1 MGVDLKEEALIMK
14 KTGWAAVV
22 LMIAVVSFSCAPAAG
37 QKDRAGGAGELRFGF
52 STEPATLD
60 PLSSANTADGRS
72 ILFNVFEGLVKP
84 NPDGSLECAA
94 AEAYAVERDGLAY
107 NFTLR
112 KGLLFHDGTA
122 VTAED
127 VVFTLETAKANQ
139 FEGFANV
146 DAVEIVGGGN
156 VRITL
161 KERDPE
167 FLTNLTVGIVPKHNG
182 SREKNAVGTGPFMIE
197 SYTTQQSLVLVK
209 NPSYYK
215 SGYPRLNR
223 VTIVFV
229 ADSSALLTALLGGNI
244 DGAAITGSLLEQ
256 LPENDFD
263 VVPGY
268 SNSVQLLALNN
279 SVKPLDDVRVRRAL
293 NYAVDVREI
302 IDTAFYGRGEA
313 SGSPLIPGLSR
324 AYEMS
329 LKDPY
334 PVDIARAKSLLA
346 EAGYP
351 DGFSLEITVP
361 SAYVMH
367 VDTAQVLVN
376 QLAKAGVAAVIKQVD
391 WAAWLSNVYRDRNF
405 QATII
410 SLDSVSISPRS
421 FLSRYRSDAGSNFI
435 NFKSADFDSLYDKS
449 LTEQDDAKRTAIYK
463 NAQKLISD
471 NAASVYIQDILGFK
485 VFPKGRFS
493 GVLNYPLYVTDFS
506 TINAATTTTPAAAGA
521 GK

>member
-1 MGVDLKEEALIMK
+1 MRA
-14 KTGWAAVV
+14 TGWAAAI
-22 LMIAVVSFSCAPAAG
+22 LMITAISFVSAG
-37 QKDRAGGAGELRFGF
+37 AQKDRAGSAGELRFGI

-60 PLSSANTADGRS
+60 PLSPANTADGRS
-72 ILFNVFEGLVKP
+72 VLFNVFEGLVKP
-84 NPDGSLECAA
+84 NPDGSLEPAA
-94 AEAYAVERDGLAY
+94 AEKYAVERDGLAY

-112 KGLLFHDGTA
+112 EGLLFHDGTP

-139 FEGFANV
+139 FDGFTNI
-146 DAVEIVGGGN
+146 DTVEILGERN

-161 KERDPE
+161 REKEPE
-167 FLTNLTVGIVPKHNG
+167 FLANLMVGIVPKHNAN
-182 SREKNAVGTGPFMIE
+182 REKNAVGTGPFIIE
-197 SYTTQQSLVLVK
+197 SYTTQRSLVLVK
-209 NPSYYK
+209 NPNYRRP
-215 SGYPRLNR
+215 GYPKLDK

-229 ADSSALLTALLGGNI
+229 ADSNALLTALRGGNI
-244 DGAAITGSLLEQ
+244 DGAVITGSLLQQ

-279 SVKPLDDVRVRRAL
+279 GVRPLDDVRVRRAL

-302 IDTAFYGRGEA
+302 IDTAFYGRGEP
-313 SGSPLIPGLSR
+313 SGSPLIPGLTR

-329 LKDPY
+329 LRDPY
-334 PVDIARAKSLLA
+334 PVDIARARSLLA

-351 DGFSLEITVP
+351 NGFPLEITVP
-361 SAYVMH
+361 SVYVMH

-376 QLAKAGVAAVIKQVD
+376 QLAKIGVAVTIRQVD
-391 WAAWLSNVYRDRNF
+391 WATWLSDVYRGRNF

-410 SLDSVSISPRS
+410 SLDSNSISPRS
-421 FLSRYRSDAGSNFI
+421 FLARYRSNAGSNFI

-449 LTEQDDAKRTAIYK
+449 LVEQDDAKRIAIYK

-485 VFPKGRFS
+485 VFPRGRFS

-506 TINAATTTTPAAAGA
+506 TITGTGA
-521 GK
+521 GN

>member
-1 MGVDLKEEALIMK
+1 MK
-14 KTGWAAVV
+14 ATGWAAAV
-22 LMIAVVSFSCAPAAG
+22 LMIAVVSFAPAIG
-37 QKDRAGGAGELRFGF
+37 QKDRPGGAGELRFGF

-94 AEAYAVERDGLAY
+94 AEAYTVERDGLAY

-122 VTAED
+122 VSAED

-139 FEGFANV
+139 FEGFTNIN
-146 DAVEIVGGGN
+146 AVEIVGGGN

-182 SREKNAVGTGPFMIE
+182 NREKNAVGTGPFMIE

-209 NPSYYK
+209 NPNYYRP
-215 SGYPRLNR
+215 GYPRLDK

-229 ADSSALLTALLGGNI
+229 ADSGALLTALLGGNI

-279 SVKPLDDVRVRRAL
+279 SVKPLDDIRVRRAL

-302 IDTAFYGRGEA
+302 IDTAFYGRGEP
-313 SGSPLIPGLSR
+313 SGSPVIPGLSR
-324 AYEMS
+324 AYEPS

-334 PVDIARAKSLLA
+334 PADIARAKSLLA

-351 DGFSLEITVP
+351 GGFSLEITVP

-376 QLAKAGVAAVIKQVD
+376 QLAKVGVAAVIKQVD
-391 WAAWLSNVYRDRNF
+391 WGAWLSGVYRDRNF

-410 SLDSVSISPRS
+410 SLDSPGISPRS
-421 FLSRYRSDAGSNFI
+421 FLSRYRSDAGNNFI
-435 NFKSADFDSLYDKS
+435 NFKSAAFDSLYDKS
-449 LTEQDDAKRTAIYK
+449 LVEQDDAKRMALYK
-463 NAQKLISD
+463 DAQKLVSD
-471 NAASVYIQDILGFK
+471 DAASVYIQDILGFK

-506 TINAATTTTPAAAGA
+506 TISATSAAAGA
-521 GK
+521 GD

>member
-1 MGVDLKEEALIMK
+1 MK
-14 KTGWAAVV
+14 ATGWAAAV
-22 LMIAVVSFSCAPAAG
+22 LMITAVSFVSAG
-37 QKDRAGGAGELRFGF
+37 AQKDRAGSTGELRFGF

-60 PLSSANTADGRS
+60 PLSPANTADGRS

-84 NPDGSLECAA
+84 NPDGGLEPAV
-94 AEAYAVERDGLAY
+94 AEKYAVERDGLAY

-112 KGLLFHDGTA
+112 EGLLFHDGTS

-139 FEGFANV
+139 FDGFTNI
-146 DAVEIVGGGN
+146 DAVEVLGERN
-156 VRITL
+156 LRITL
-161 KERDPE
+161 KEKDPE
-167 FLTNLTVGIVPKHNG
+167 FLADLMVGIVPKHNAN
-182 SREKNAVGTGPFMIE
+182 REKNAVGTGPFIIE

-209 NPSYYK
+209 NPNYRRP
-215 SGYPRLNR
+215 GYPKLDK

-229 ADSSALLTALLGGNI
+229 ADSDALLTALRGGNI
-244 DGAAITGSLLEQ
+244 DGAVITGSLLQQ

-263 VVPGY
+263 VVPGS

-279 SVKPLDDVRVRRAL
+279 AVKPLDDVRVRRAL

-302 IDTAFYGRGEA
+302 IDMAFYGRGEP
-313 SGSPLIPGLSR
+313 SGSPLIPGLAR
-324 AYEMS
+324 AYETS
-329 LKDPY
+329 LKNPY
-334 PVDIARAKSLLA
+334 PLDIARAKSLLA

-351 DGFSLEITVP
+351 NGFSLEITVP
-361 SAYVMH
+361 SVYVMH

-376 QLAKAGVAAVIKQVD
+376 QLAKAGVAVTIRQVD
-391 WAAWLSNVYRDRNF
+391 WATWLSDVYRDRNF

-410 SLDSVSISPRS
+410 SLDSNSISPRS
-421 FLSRYRSDAGSNFI
+421 FLARYRSNAGSNFI

-449 LTEQDDAKRTAIYK
+449 LAEQDDAKRIAIYK

-485 VFPKGRFS
+485 VFPRGRFS

-506 TINAATTTTPAAAGA
+506 TVTGTGA
-521 GK
+521 GN